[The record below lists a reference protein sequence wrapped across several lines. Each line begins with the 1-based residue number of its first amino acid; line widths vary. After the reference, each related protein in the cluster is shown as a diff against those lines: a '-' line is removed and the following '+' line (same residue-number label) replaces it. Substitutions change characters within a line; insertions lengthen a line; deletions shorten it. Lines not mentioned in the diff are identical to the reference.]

1 MGNLRRTIAA
11 LSTTAFLV
19 IGVSMLVMTPAQAA
33 APLVAGS
40 CGATLKGEA
49 GTPVSLDLA
58 SALGIS
64 GAPTISLGTA
74 PDGTKTF
81 SVPGSELLTHL
92 GGLPLLGAV
101 IPDICAVTVTGVNT
115 AAAPVQDAV
124 GEAGGS
130 LPGPVGDTVDKVT
143 DTVGGLLGNDDPPAR
158 QPGQEPGSKDPAQ
171 KPGDPGT
178 NSPALDG
185 SDLGYEKF
193 PYTSFTN
200 FSSLPFRYSAF
211 DFNSAPAL
219 RYGDY
224 AGYNPDFGMLGRD
237 GATDTGD
244 AIRNA
249 GSADQLP
256 HAQAV
261 GLPVLLAVLTLA
273 GASAGL
279 VRTWVLRRAAILA

>member
-1 MGNLRRTIAA
+1 MGNLRRTVAA
-11 LSTTAFLV
+11 LSSTAFLV
-19 IGVSMLVMTPAQAA
+19 IGASMLVTTPAQAA
-33 APLVAGS
+33 ESLVAGS

-74 PDGTKTF
+74 PEGTKTF

-101 IPDICAVTVTGVNT
+101 IPDVCAVTVTGVKSAT
-115 AAAPVQDAV
+115 EPITDAV
-124 GEAGGS
+124 GGAGGS

-143 DTVGGLLGNDDPPAR
+143 DTVGGLLGNEPEEQPEQGSGSDP
-158 QPGQEPGSKDPAQ
+158 KQ
-171 KPGDPGT
+171 KPGDTGANSEPLGGTDPGYD
-178 NSPALDG
+178 NLPL
-185 SDLGYEKF
+185 

-211 DFNSAPAL
+211 DFDSAPAL

-224 AGYNPDFGMLGRD
+224 AGYSPDFGMLGQD
-237 GATDTGD
+237 GSASGGEV
-244 AIRNA
+244 IRNA

-256 HAQAV
+256 HAKAV
-261 GLPVLLAVLTLA
+261 GLPVLLAVLMLA

-279 VRTWVLRRAAILA
+279 VRTWVLRRAATVS